1 MKTVRAIIGDRETVT
16 VGCSTCAREAA
27 RLMAARQIGAL
38 PVVDGDR
45 LAGIFTERDILIRI
59 VAAGLDPEETPVA
72 QVMSSRPQVIMRVQP
87 ISVPWAACLH
97 RMQQSQV
104 RHLLVLDQGR
114 LAGILSIRDLIAVE
128 LDEKAEAINL
138 LNAYVSDVPA
148 HIQAHTQ
155 V

>member
-1 MKTVRAIIGDRETVT
+1 
-16 VGCSTCAREAA
+16 
-27 RLMAARQIGAL
+27 
-38 PVVDGDR
+38 
-45 LAGIFTERDILIRI
+45 
-59 VAAGLDPEETPVA
+59 
-72 QVMSSRPQVIMRVQP
+72 
-87 ISVPWAACLH
+87 
-97 RMQQSQV
+97 MQQSQV

-148 HIQAHTQ
+148 HIQTHTQ

>member
-59 VAAGLDPEETPVA
+59 VAAGLDPAETPVA
-72 QVMSSRPQVIMRVQP
+72 QVMSSQLVVAEVGE
-87 ISVPWAACLH
+87 SWETCLH

>member
-59 VAAGLDPEETPVA
+59 VAAGLDPEETSVA
-72 QVMSSRPQVIMRVQP
+72 QVMSSHLVVAEVGE
-87 ISVPWAACLH
+87 SWETCLH